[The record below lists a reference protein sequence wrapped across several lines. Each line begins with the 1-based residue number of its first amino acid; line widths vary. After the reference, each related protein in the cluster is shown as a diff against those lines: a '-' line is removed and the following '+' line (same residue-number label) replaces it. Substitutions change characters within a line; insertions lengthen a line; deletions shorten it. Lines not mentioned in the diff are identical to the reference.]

1 MPSWRRSASARAA
14 HHRSIKKILRV
25 VLGGP
30 TAEDD
35 GITASATARAWVT
48 LDYPPPTA
56 GRPSYVAD
64 TLSFRHTFK
73 LVKFRGDWK
82 VVGEVD

>member
-56 GRPSYVAD
+56 
-64 TLSFRHTFK
+64 
-73 LVKFRGDWK
+73 VKFRGDWK